1 EGHVQATA
9 LGPVRL
15 KGLAEPVELHQL
27 TGAGAA
33 RSRFQV
39 LAGRG
44 LTAFVGRAGEIARL
58 EAALEQSRA
67 GRGQGVGSAGEPG
80 GGKCRLLWE
89 FVHSPRTEGCR
100 ILEAAS
106 LSYGQATSYRPV
118 VELLQAYFQVGGADD
133 PRTVREK
140 VTSALLSGDRALA
153 PALPALLALLE

>member
-1 EGHVQATA
+1 RLAEGHVQATA

-15 KGLAEPVELHQL
+15 KGLAEPGELHQL

-44 LTAFVGRAGEIARL
+44 LTGFVGRGGEVER
-58 EAALEQSRA
+58 RA
-67 GRGQGVGSAGEPG
+67 GRRGRSGAGSAARGGRWRGAGGRGVGKS
-80 GGKCRLLWE
+80 RLLWE
-89 FVHSPRTEGCR
+89 FVHAPRTEGCR

-106 LSYGQATSYRPV
+106 LSYGQATSYLPV
-118 VELLQAYFQVGGADD
+118 VELLRAYFRVDAADD

-140 VTSALLSGDRALA
+140 VAGGLLARDRALE
-153 PALPALLALLE
+153 PALP